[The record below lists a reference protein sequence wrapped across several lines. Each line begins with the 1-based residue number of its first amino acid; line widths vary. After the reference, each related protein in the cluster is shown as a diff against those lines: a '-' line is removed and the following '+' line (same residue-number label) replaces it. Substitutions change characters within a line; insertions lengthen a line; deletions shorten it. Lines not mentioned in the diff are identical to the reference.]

1 MRSQYAMERK
11 STARSETSA
20 EHNKPSKQKKQ
31 TTNLPTLRHGR
42 RPAPNTTNNKQ
53 QTPNNKPFKSQI
65 PNPKSQIPNPKSQIP
80 NPKSQIPNHKSLN
93 LFSNFSKTLYQN
105 FCSTE
110 RLHVIL
116 QTIMQTSK
124 IWFPN

>member
-65 PNPKSQIPNPKSQIP
+65 PN
-80 NPKSQIPNHKSLN
+80 HKSLN
-93 LFSNFSKTLYQN
+93 LFSHFSKTLYQN